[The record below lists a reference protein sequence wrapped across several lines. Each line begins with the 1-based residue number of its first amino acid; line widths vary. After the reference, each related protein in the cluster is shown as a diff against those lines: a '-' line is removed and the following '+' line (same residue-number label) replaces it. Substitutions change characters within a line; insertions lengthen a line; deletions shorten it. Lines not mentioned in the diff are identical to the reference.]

1 MVTVTTTTTAASS
14 DSTDTTAEA
23 TGPKEKPFG
32 MAVIREAETYHTA
45 SVVYDAVSEADKLC
59 AAVHHAVTSAYF
71 KEIRQDQP
79 DGTAL
84 TATQT
89 AESPQMQAK
98 IREALNCLHTTE
110 SYLRQLLVSNYEPPF

>member
-1 MVTVTTTTTAASS
+1 MTTTTSAASNG
-14 DSTDTTAEA
+14 STGTTASEA
-23 TGPKEKPFG
+23 TGQKEKPFG
-32 MAVIREAETYHTA
+32 MAVIREAETYHTV

-71 KEIRQDQP
+71 KEIRQDQA
-79 DGTAL
+79 DGTGL

>member
-1 MVTVTTTTTAASS
+1 MTTTTTTAASNGG
-14 DSTDTTAEA
+14 TDTTASEA
-23 TGPKEKPFG
+23 TGQKEKPFG

-71 KEIRQDQP
+71 KEIRQDQA
-79 DGTAL
+79 DSTGL

-89 AESPQMQAK
+89 AESPPMQAK